1 MNKRK
6 LTLEEIDFVLDFI
19 KPNKSIPEE
28 TALSVTKIQKDEL
41 RKQLIN
47 QEVNPKII
55 PELKTEIE
63 KNYMS
68 SLITPGESVGIICA
82 QSIGE
87 KQTQNSVSCEAE
99 VLVKYNNKIKRIKI
113 GEFIDNYFDEHDYI
127 DIGDESFVQ
136 KCSNVSI
143 LSITKNEKMEWRNVT
158 EVSRHAPKGDLIRV
172 TTESGRNVITT
183 LSHSHLHKKNLLV
196 EPILGSSLKV
206 GDKIPV
212 MKRCP
217 KPEFETDIFSIPIHE
232 DLKIDIELNENL
244 MWFFGVFIANGEIQD
259 RDKFTISCTNN
270 FDKITFETNVS
281 NFSNNN
287 KIAFEKRIK
296 KNSIYDSYFDDVD
309 SFFQYYPSKIL
320 STLSGTVSKKEY
332 SDFYIF
338 YSKIYKDML
347 NKLCEVQNF
356 QKDKRVPEIIFGT
369 NVNNIKVFIKSW
381 VKEKGYVSDSKK
393 LLEDFVVLFSYF
405 GIYSKIL
412 EKKIRKPSDKR
423 NKVEEFSFY
432 RLQINIMYNDIFN
445 EMFDCDIPC
454 FILEE
459 KEYILKDDV
468 LNTLASDI
476 LGRNIKIDNYS
487 KLHYLLVE
495 CEIIRDLIEN
505 KEKIDYFNQVYNS
518 DVTWEKIISI
528 ELIDEKDYICN
539 YSDYV
544 YDFSV
549 EGNETFALFSGIVV
563 HNTLNTLILLG

>member
-19 KPNKSIPEE
+19 KPNMSIPEE
-28 TALSVTKIQKDEL
+28 TALSITKIQKDEL

-63 KNYMS
+63 KKYMS

-99 VLVKYNNKIKRIKI
+99 ILVKYNNKIKRIKI
-113 GEFIDNYFDEHDYI
+113 GEFIDKYFDEHGYI

-136 KCSNVSI
+136 KCSNVSV
-143 LSITKNEKMEWRNVT
+143 LSITKNEKMEWKNIT
-158 EVSRHAPKGDLIRV
+158 EVSRHSPKGDLIRV

-183 LSHSHLHKKNLLV
+183 LSHSHLQKKNLLV

-212 MKRCP
+212 IKQCP
-217 KPEFETDIFSIPIHE
+217 FAQVDEDIINISIDK
-232 DLKIDIELNENL
+232 DLHISIELNENL
-244 MWFFGVFIANGEIQD
+244 MWFLGVFIANGKIENK
-259 RDKFTISCTNN
+259 DKFTISCTTNE
-270 FDKITFETNVS
+270 KSIFENHVS
-281 NFSNNN
+281 NFSNIN
-287 KIAFEKRIK
+287 KIAFEKRVK
-296 KNSIYDSYFDDVD
+296 KVCDTDSYFDGIDY
-309 SFFQYYPSKIL
+309 FLQNYPSKIL
-320 STLSGTVSKKEY
+320 SSLYRKQEY
-332 SDFYIF
+332 SDIYIF
-338 YSKIYKDML
+338 YSKVYKDL
-347 NKLCEVQNF
+347 LIDLCDIEKDQNE
-356 QKDKRVPEIIFGT
+356 KRVPEIIFGT
-369 NVNNIKVFIKSW
+369 SINNIKAFIKSW
-381 VKEKGYVSDSKK
+381 IQEKGFAWDSKK

-405 GIYSKIL
+405 GIYSKVL
-412 EKKIRKPSDKR
+412 EKKIRKSCHKR

-432 RLQINIMYNDIFN
+432 RLQINIMYTDIFCQ
-445 EMFDCDIPC
+445 MFDCDIPS

-459 KEYILKDDV
+459 KELFIKDDD
-468 LNTLASDI
+468 LNINASTI
-476 LGRNIKIDNYS
+476 LGRNTKIDTYS

-495 CEIIRDLIEN
+495 CEIRELMED
-505 KEKIDYFNQVYNS
+505 KQKIDYFNQVFDS
-518 DVTWEKIISI
+518 DVIWEKITSI
-528 ELIDEKDYICN
+528 ELIDEREYTSS